1 MTASLLAVMAAP
13 DMPGGGLSLLLF
25 QIVAIGLVFYF
36 LILRPQSQARKK
48 HEELLKNIKKDAPQA
63 LCTMRSTGVAANLM
77 VNREKPPFDDPRI
90 RRAMALNLA
99 GGIIGKVKDVKED
112 RVTIESGSATLV
124 IERARIIRIGD
135 SAPAPGAAG

>member
-1 MTASLLAVMAAP
+1 VTASLLAVMAAP

-48 HEELLKNIKKDAPQA
+48 HEELLKNIKKGDEV
-63 LCTMRSTGVAANLM
+63 TT
-77 VNREKPPFDDPRI
+77 
-90 RRAMALNLA
+90 A

-124 IERARIIRIGD
+124 IERARIIRVGD

>member
-1 MTASLLAVMAAP
+1 VTASLLAVMAAP

-25 QIVAIGLVFYF
+25 QIVVIGLVFYF

-48 HEELLKNIKKDAPQA
+48 HEELLKNIKKGDEV
-63 LCTMRSTGVAANLM
+63 TT
-77 VNREKPPFDDPRI
+77 
-90 RRAMALNLA
+90 A

-124 IERARIIRIGD
+124 IERARIIRVGD

>member
-48 HEELLKNIKKDAPQA
+48 HEELLKNIKKGDEV
-63 LCTMRSTGVAANLM
+63 TT
-77 VNREKPPFDDPRI
+77 
-90 RRAMALNLA
+90 A

>member
-1 MTASLLAVMAAP
+1 VTASLLAVMAAP

-48 HEELLKNIKKDAPQA
+48 HEELLKNIKKGDEV
-63 LCTMRSTGVAANLM
+63 TT
-77 VNREKPPFDDPRI
+77 
-90 RRAMALNLA
+90 A

>member
-1 MTASLLAVMAAP
+1 MTASLLALMAAP

-48 HEELLKNIKKDAPQA
+48 HEELLKNIKKGDEV
-63 LCTMRSTGVAANLM
+63 TT
-77 VNREKPPFDDPRI
+77 
-90 RRAMALNLA
+90 A

-112 RVTIESGSATLV
+112 RVTIESGSATLL

>member
-1 MTASLLAVMAAP
+1 L
-13 DMPGGGLSLLLF
+13 GLLLF

-48 HEELLKNIKKDAPQA
+48 HEVLLKNVKKGDEV
-63 LCTMRSTGVAANLM
+63 TT
-77 VNREKPPFDDPRI
+77 
-90 RRAMALNLA
+90 A

-124 IERARIIRIGD
+124 IERARIIRVGD

>member
-36 LILRPQSQARKK
+36 LILRPQSLARKK
-48 HEELLKNIKKDAPQA
+48 HEELLKNIKKGDEV
-63 LCTMRSTGVAANLM
+63 TT
-77 VNREKPPFDDPRI
+77 
-90 RRAMALNLA
+90 A
-99 GGIIGKVKDVKED
+99 GGIIGKVKEVKGD

>member
-48 HEELLKNIKKDAPQA
+48 HEELLKNVKKGDEV
-63 LCTMRSTGVAANLM
+63 TT
-77 VNREKPPFDDPRI
+77 
-90 RRAMALNLA
+90 A

-124 IERARIIRIGD
+124 IERARIIRVGD

>member
-1 MTASLLAVMAAP
+1 MTASLLALMAAP

-48 HEELLKNIKKDAPQA
+48 HEELLKNIKKGDEV
-63 LCTMRSTGVAANLM
+63 TT
-77 VNREKPPFDDPRI
+77 
-90 RRAMALNLA
+90 A

-124 IERARIIRIGD
+124 IERARIIRVGD

>member
-48 HEELLKNIKKDAPQA
+48 HEELLKNIKKGDEV
-63 LCTMRSTGVAANLM
+63 TT
-77 VNREKPPFDDPRI
+77 
-90 RRAMALNLA
+90 A
-99 GGIIGKVKDVKED
+99 GGIIGKVRDVKED

>member
-1 MTASLLAVMAAP
+1 VTASLLAVMAAP

-48 HEELLKNIKKDAPQA
+48 HEELLKNIKKGDEV
-63 LCTMRSTGVAANLM
+63 TT
-77 VNREKPPFDDPRI
+77 
-90 RRAMALNLA
+90 A

-112 RVTIESGSATLV
+112 RVTIESGSATLL
-124 IERARIIRIGD
+124 IERARIIRVGD

>member
-13 DMPGGGLSLLLF
+13 DTPGGGLSLLLF

-48 HEELLKNIKKDAPQA
+48 HDELLKNIKKGDEV
-63 LCTMRSTGVAANLM
+63 TT
-77 VNREKPPFDDPRI
+77 
-90 RRAMALNLA
+90 A

-124 IERARIIRIGD
+124 IERTRIIRIGD
-135 SAPAPGAAG
+135 SAPAPGATG

>member
-48 HEELLKNIKKDAPQA
+48 HEELLKNVKKGDEV
-63 LCTMRSTGVAANLM
+63 TT
-77 VNREKPPFDDPRI
+77 
-90 RRAMALNLA
+90 A

-124 IERARIIRIGD
+124 IERARIIRVGD
-135 SAPAPGAAG
+135 SAPAPGVAG

>member
-1 MTASLLAVMAAP
+1 VTASLLAVMAAP

-36 LILRPQSQARKK
+36 LILRPQSHARKK
-48 HEELLKNIKKDAPQA
+48 HEELLKNVKKGDEV
-63 LCTMRSTGVAANLM
+63 TT
-77 VNREKPPFDDPRI
+77 
-90 RRAMALNLA
+90 A

-124 IERARIIRIGD
+124 IERARIIRVGD

>member
-13 DMPGGGLSLLLF
+13 DMPGGGMSLLLF

-48 HEELLKNIKKDAPQA
+48 HDELLKNIKKGDEV
-63 LCTMRSTGVAANLM
+63 TT
-77 VNREKPPFDDPRI
+77 
-90 RRAMALNLA
+90 A
-99 GGIIGKVKDVKED
+99 GGIIGKVKEVKED

-124 IERARIIRIGD
+124 IERARIIRVGD
-135 SAPAPGAAG
+135 SSPAPGAAR

>member
-1 MTASLLAVMAAP
+1 MAAP
-13 DMPGGGLSLLLF
+13 DMPGGGISLLLF

-48 HEELLKNIKKDAPQA
+48 HEELLKNIKKGDEV
-63 LCTMRSTGVAANLM
+63 TT
-77 VNREKPPFDDPRI
+77 
-90 RRAMALNLA
+90 A
-99 GGIIGKVKDVKED
+99 GGIIGKVKEVKED
-112 RVTIESGSATLV
+112 RVTIESGSDTLV

>member
-1 MTASLLAVMAAP
+1 MTASLLAVMTAP

-48 HEELLKNIKKDAPQA
+48 HEELLKNIKKGDEV
-63 LCTMRSTGVAANLM
+63 TT
-77 VNREKPPFDDPRI
+77 
-90 RRAMALNLA
+90 A

-112 RVTIESGSATLV
+112 QVTIESGSATLV

>member
-48 HEELLKNIKKDAPQA
+48 HEELLKNVKKGDEV
-63 LCTMRSTGVAANLM
+63 TT
-77 VNREKPPFDDPRI
+77 
-90 RRAMALNLA
+90 A

-112 RVTIESGSATLV
+112 RVTIESGSATLL
-124 IERARIIRIGD
+124 IERARIIRVGD

>member
-1 MTASLLAVMAAP
+1 MTASLLALMAAP

-48 HEELLKNIKKDAPQA
+48 HEELLKNIKKGDEV
-63 LCTMRSTGVAANLM
+63 TT
-77 VNREKPPFDDPRI
+77 
-90 RRAMALNLA
+90 A

>member
-48 HEELLKNIKKDAPQA
+48 HEELLKNIKKGDEV
-63 LCTMRSTGVAANLM
+63 TT
-77 VNREKPPFDDPRI
+77 
-90 RRAMALNLA
+90 A

-124 IERARIIRIGD
+124 IERARIIRVGD

>member
-1 MTASLLAVMAAP
+1 MAAP

-48 HEELLKNIKKDAPQA
+48 HEELLKNIKKGDEV
-63 LCTMRSTGVAANLM
+63 TT
-77 VNREKPPFDDPRI
+77 
-90 RRAMALNLA
+90 A

-112 RVTIESGSATLV
+112 RVTIESGSATVWRSWTRL
-124 IERARIIRIGD
+124 
-135 SAPAPGAAG
+135 

>member
-48 HEELLKNIKKDAPQA
+48 HEELLKNIKKGDEVTTP
-63 LCTMRSTGVAANLM
+63 
-77 VNREKPPFDDPRI
+77 
-90 RRAMALNLA
+90 

>member
-1 MTASLLAVMAAP
+1 VTASLLAVMAAP
-13 DMPGGGLSLLLF
+13 EMPGGGLGLLLF

-36 LILRPQSQARKK
+36 LILRPQSLARKK
-48 HEELLKNIKKDAPQA
+48 HEELLKNIKKGDEV
-63 LCTMRSTGVAANLM
+63 TT
-77 VNREKPPFDDPRI
+77 
-90 RRAMALNLA
+90 A
-99 GGIIGKVKDVKED
+99 GGIIGKVKEVKED

>member
-25 QIVAIGLVFYF
+25 QIVVIGLVFYF

-48 HEELLKNIKKDAPQA
+48 HEELLKNIKKGDEV
-63 LCTMRSTGVAANLM
+63 TT
-77 VNREKPPFDDPRI
+77 
-90 RRAMALNLA
+90 A
-99 GGIIGKVKDVKED
+99 GGIIGKVKEVKED

>member
-1 MTASLLAVMAAP
+1 MRLVTASLLAVMAAP

-48 HEELLKNIKKDAPQA
+48 HEELLKNVKKGDEV
-63 LCTMRSTGVAANLM
+63 TT
-77 VNREKPPFDDPRI
+77 
-90 RRAMALNLA
+90 A

-124 IERARIIRIGD
+124 IERARIIRVGD